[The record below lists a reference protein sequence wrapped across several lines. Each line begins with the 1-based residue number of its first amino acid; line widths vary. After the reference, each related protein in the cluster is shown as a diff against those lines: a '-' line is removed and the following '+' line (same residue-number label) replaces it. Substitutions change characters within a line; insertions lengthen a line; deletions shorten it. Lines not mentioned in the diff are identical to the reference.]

1 MHAREKQVCRRGRV
15 SANHPPVVAGEHAP
29 GLMGAG
35 RFMRRLAAALV
46 LAVLA
51 ATPALAAEKLRI
63 ATTGGYPPFNYAD
76 EAGEMTGFDV
86 DIARALCA
94 ELGAECEVVVEEWE
108 RLIPELRAGSFDAVA
123 ASMSITE
130 KRRELVSFTERYYSN
145 VVRFVARE
153 GSDFDPAD
161 AAGKTIG
168 VARATI
174 SSDWLEANLADTAT
188 IRLYTGQE
196 ELYGDLVAGR
206 LDAMFGDGLGS
217 YAWLQTPEGA
227 GFGFIGEG
235 YRLDEGI
242 GIAVRHEDASLLS
255 RLNGALEAIL
265 ANGTHERINARY
277 FPFSIY

>member
-1 MHAREKQVCRRGRV
+1 
-15 SANHPPVVAGEHAP
+15 
-29 GLMGAG
+29 
-35 RFMRRLAAALV
+35 MRQLAAALI
-46 LAVLA
+46 LALLA

-76 EAGEMTGFDV
+76 EAGGITGFDI

-94 ELGAECEVVVEEWE
+94 ELGAECDIVVEEWE
-108 RLIPELRAGSFDAVA
+108 RLIPELRAGSFDAIA

-130 KRRELVSFTERYYSN
+130 KRRQLVSFTERYYSN

-161 AAGKTIG
+161 AAGKTVG
-168 VARATI
+168 AARATI
-174 SSDWLEANLADTAT
+174 AADWLEANLADTAT
-188 IRLYTGQE
+188 IKLYAEQQ

-217 YAWLQTPEGA
+217 YAWLQGPEGA
-227 GFGFIGEG
+227 GFALFGEG

-255 RLNGALEAIL
+255 RLNGALDAIL
-265 ANGTHERINARY
+265 ANGTYERINSRY